1 MKSYPESKTLKVLP
15 LGSCA
20 NVEEHIMY
28 EKQRRVLARRAEL
41 MNGYL
46 SRSRGPGGMQ
56 LDPVLRAH
64 LGLEEPKG

>member
-1 MKSYPESKTLKVLP
+1 MKSYPESKPLNVLP

-20 NVEEHIMY
+20 NVEEQIMY
-28 EKQRRVLARRAEL
+28 GKQRRELTRRAEL

-56 LDPVLRAH
+56 LDPVLRSH

>member
-20 NVEEHIMY
+20 NLEEQIMY
-28 EKQRRVLARRAEL
+28 EKQRRVLARRSDL
-41 MNGYL
+41 MKGYL
-46 SRSRGPGGMQ
+46 SRRGGPGGMQ
-56 LDPVLRAH
+56 LDPMLRCH

>member
-20 NVEEHIMY
+20 NVEEQIMY

-41 MNGYL
+41 MNGYV
-46 SRSRGPGGMQ
+46 SRRGGPGGMQ
-56 LDPVLRAH
+56 LDPVLRSH
-64 LGLEEPKG
+64 LGLEEPKD